1 MQWAIPNGNT
11 NQQEWRVTAMRTR
24 LIVVVTILSVSG
36 LILAAQLGAFEAD
49 EARTIP
55 VNTAYATFQ
64 QDGLKSLDE
73 AVDSDVLS
81 MIQEAPQQIVLC
93 IGSDVA
99 AAVKAS
105 AASFSMP
112 EDPVPAVGG
121 GANDT
126 LWVAAYLGS
135 EGSIPPAYRVR
146 SIEVKGKTIRVAYER
161 DDAPVRSCD
170 LRAYMVWAPVGPGEA
185 GAYTLELFDV
195 VAERIT
201 LTRPWQVTVK

>member
-1 MQWAIPNGNT
+1 
-11 NQQEWRVTAMRTR
+11 MRTR

-49 EARTIP
+49 EARIIP

-81 MIQEAPQQIVLC
+81 MIQEAPPQIVLC

-112 EDPVPAVGG
+112 EDQVPAVGRG
-121 GANDT
+121 TNDT
-126 LWVAAYLGS
+126 LWVAASRERGKHSARLSGS
-135 EGSIPPAYRVR
+135 VHRGEGQ
-146 SIEVKGKTIRVAYER
+146 
-161 DDAPVRSCD
+161 DDSSR
-170 LRAYMVWAPVGPGEA
+170 LRA
-185 GAYTLELFDV
+185 
-195 VAERIT
+195 
-201 LTRPWQVTVK
+201 